1 MKKQVICIV
10 GPTASGKTGL
20 GVEVAKA
27 LNGEVISADSM
38 QIYKGLDIGTAKVTE
53 DEMQGIKHHLID
65 ICDPKDNFSVANFK
79 ELCYAKIEDI
89 FSRGKIPVIV
99 GGTGLYVSAV
109 VKNMNFEEQKL
120 DETYRNEL
128 YKLAKEN
135 SNEYVHNLLKEIDPK
150 SAEEI
155 HYNNLK
161 RVVRAL
167 EIAKITGKLKSDHM
181 NDEIERIKTKESI
194 YDFKIFAL
202 NYPREILYDRINRRI
217 DIMAKNGLIEEA
229 RKLYN
234 MNLDK
239 NSTCMQAIG
248 YKEIFPY
255 IEGRDTLEICLETL
269 KQNTRKYA
277 KRQQTWFNN
286 KLDVKL
292 LDPSKTI
299 DELILKIKRSLDN

>member
-53 DEMQGIKHHLID
+53 EEMQCIKHHLID
-65 ICDPKDNFSVANFK
+65 ICEPKYNFSVANFK
-79 ELCYAKIEDI
+79 ELCYDKIKDI

-109 VKNMNFEEQKL
+109 VKNMNFEEQEL

-128 YKLAKEN
+128 YELAEKN
-135 SNEYVHNLLKEIDPK
+135 SNEYVHNLLKEVDPK

-181 NDEIERIKTKESI
+181 NKEIERIKSEDNI

-202 NYPREILYDRINRRI
+202 NYPREVLYDRINKRI
-217 DIMAKNGLIEEA
+217 DIMAKNGLIDEA
-229 RKLYN
+229 RKLYD
-234 MNLDK
+234 MNLNE

-255 IEGRDTLEICLETL
+255 IEGRDTLENCLEKL
-269 KQNTRKYA
+269 KQDTKKYA

-286 KLDVKL
+286 KLDVVQ
-292 LDPSKTI
+292 LDPIKTI
-299 DELILKIKRSLDN
+299 DELILEIKTKLDN